1 MNFLFSFLFALLGFG
16 NDVVTVT
23 TGTAGN
29 AGSTAAELINF
40 MSAQMLDVAE
50 LNTVLDQFGEKR
62 PLPSNSSK
70 TIQFTRLEK
79 LAVATTPTQLVEG
92 VRPDAQGMTINQFT
106 ATVEQYG
113 NLYRISELAELTARH
128 PLIQEAMKRL
138 ATWAAETYDQLIFNV
153 LDAATNNYRPNSKA
167 GDTSLTASD
176 KVAYVDLVE
185 LMATLQDNGG
195 KPFEGG
201 GYVFA
206 CPPQVHASLLQDP
219 DWKASHQFMPD
230 PIYRGEVGFL
240 ANFRVVN
247 TNSPAFAATAQ
258 AGSGQSSKVYSS
270 FAIAKNAYQIS
281 DLQSIEAI
289 PTPPGGSGDELKQS
303 FKLGVKFSCK
313 SVITN
318 QTWIR
323 RVRAAGLNSVT
334 NP

>member
-1 MNFLFSFLFALLGFG
+1 MKTFFSLLFALLGFG

-29 AGSTAAELINF
+29 AGSIAAELINF

-50 LNTVLDQFGEKR
+50 LNTVLDQFADKR
-62 PLPSNSSK
+62 PLPSNASK

-79 LAVATTPTQLVEG
+79 LAVASTPTQLVEG
-92 VRPDAQGMTINQFT
+92 VAPDANGMTINQFT

-128 PLIQEAMKRL
+128 PLIQEGMKRL
-138 ATWAAETYDQLIFNV
+138 ATWAAETYDQLVFNV
-153 LDAATNNYRPNSKA
+153 LNAASNTYFVNNRGA
-167 GDTSLTASD
+167 DTSLFASD
-176 KVAYVDLVE
+176 RVAYVDLVE

-195 KPFEGG
+195 KPFDGG
-201 GYVFA
+201 NYVFV
-206 CPPQVHASLLQDP
+206 CPPQVHAGLLQDP

-230 PIYRGEVGFL
+230 PIYRGEVGTL

-247 TNSPAFAATAQ
+247 SNSPAFAATSQ
-258 AGSGQSSKVYSS
+258 STSGQTNKVFSS
-270 FAIAKNAYQIS
+270 FALAKSAYQLT

-289 PTPPGGSGDELKQS
+289 PTPPGGQGDPLKQS
-303 FKLGVKFSCK
+303 FKLGIKFSQK

-323 RVRAAGLNSVT
+323 RVRSSGLNSI
-334 NP
+334 NN